1 MKFTQNFR
9 QGQNQIQTQKLAMT
23 QQLQQSIKMLQFGTE
38 ELLTFLNEKTLENP
52 LIDVTVTDMDFSI
65 PELSY
70 FTNGQDDNKMDWMNQ
85 IPESTQSLFHY
96 LIEQIHLNYRDTPL
110 RKLSLFLVEFIDTNG
125 YLTLSIEEAIKITQA
140 SYIEVLDAL
149 TLIQMLEPAGVGAR
163 SLQECL
169 MLQTERDDDAP
180 NQAYLVLEEYF
191 DELANRKWQ
200 KIEKKLGISLSDIQ
214 EIFDYI
220 KKLDPNPGTIYQSYE
235 DSLIYPDLVVKVDKK
250 NKNISVSSTKVGK
263 PKVSFQS
270 NYFEKMSREGG
281 KEVETYLKEK
291 KSEFEWIKKSLE
303 QRGDT
308 ILRVGEAIVKNQ
320 SDFFF
325 ESTHPLKPMKLKD
338 LATELSLHESTI
350 SRAVNGKYLTTD
362 FGIFELRSFF
372 TTGLEQKNSESLVA
386 TSGIKELIK
395 ELVNDENKAK
405 PLSDQKIVNYLHE
418 QGIDI
423 SRRTVAKYR
432 EELGIQSSSKRKR
445 FDD

>member
-70 FTNGQDDNKMDWMNQ
+70 FTNGQDENKMDWMNQ
-85 IPESTQSLFHY
+85 IPENTQSLFHY

-220 KKLDPNPGTIYQSYE
+220 KKLDPNPGMIYQSYE

-308 ILRVGEAIVKNQ
+308 ILRVGEAIVKKQ

-362 FGIFELRSFF
+362 FGVFELRSFF
-372 TTGLEQKNSESLVA
+372 TIGLEQKNSESLVA